1 MSTHTP
7 HIYFLGIGGIGMS
20 ALARYFSNRGVRI
33 SGYDKT
39 ATDLTA
45 ELQAEGMNIHFT
57 DSPELIP
64 ADIDYVVYTPAIP
77 SDQKELLEIKRRGL
91 TLKKRAQVLGDISR
105 TTRCLAVAGTHGK
118 TTTSTLLT
126 HLLRESE
133 IDVTA
138 FVGGISANYNTNYLI
153 GNSDVMVAEADEY
166 DRSFLQ
172 LSPQGIIIT
181 SCDPDHLDI
190 YGSGDQVHS
199 SFNEF
204 LNSIAA
210 NGCAVVKHGLP
221 LAYTGSSASA
231 ASVTTY
237 GIECG
242 ENYGSNISVN
252 NGAFCFDYTGKRLS
266 IKNLQLS
273 VPGRHNVENAVAA
286 ITLALEFGATEKG
299 IIKGIESFKGV
310 HRRFEYAGK
319 SANAVVIDDYA
330 HHPAE
335 LRATIGAARELFP
348 KRKIS
353 GIFQPHLFSRTRDFE
368 NEFAQSLSLLDEV
381 VLLDIYPAREL
392 PIPGVTSE
400 NLLAKITAGWKAK
413 WNYSEVVA
421 ESAKHKFDVLLMMG
435 AGDIDRLVKPV
446 AEVVTGKGGV
456 NG

>member
-20 ALARYFSNRGVRI
+20 ALARYFSKRGVRI

-64 ADIDYVVYTPAIP
+64 TDIDYVVYTPAIP

-199 SFNEF
+199 SFNELIRTQHNLQT
-204 LNSIAA
+204 LNLHTCFSVIHRSFSLEQFID
-210 NGCAVVKHGLP
+210 NLLTNTCL
-221 LAYTGSSASA
+221 LYTSPSPRDLSTSRMPSSA
-231 ASVTTY
+231 
-237 GIECG
+237 
-242 ENYGSNISVN
+242 
-252 NGAFCFDYTGKRLS
+252 
-266 IKNLQLS
+266 
-273 VPGRHNVENAVAA
+273 
-286 ITLALEFGATEKG
+286 
-299 IIKGIESFKGV
+299 
-310 HRRFEYAGK
+310 
-319 SANAVVIDDYA
+319 
-330 HHPAE
+330 
-335 LRATIGAARELFP
+335 
-348 KRKIS
+348 
-353 GIFQPHLFSRTRDFE
+353 
-368 NEFAQSLSLLDEV
+368 
-381 VLLDIYPAREL
+381 
-392 PIPGVTSE
+392 
-400 NLLAKITAGWKAK
+400 
-413 WNYSEVVA
+413 
-421 ESAKHKFDVLLMMG
+421 
-435 AGDIDRLVKPV
+435 
-446 AEVVTGKGGV
+446 
-456 NG
+456 